1 MPVSTQGNINAD
13 FRTMF
18 DMLANIVQAEEP
30 EDVRSTFQLFIF
42 PFMRQMMV
50 AANTGTNVVRNM
62 IYLADV
68 DCVLTSKTP
77 ARCAMVSH

>member
-1 MPVSTQGNINAD
+1 MMPVSTQGNINAD

-30 EDVRSTFQLFIF
+30 EDVRSTFQLLIF

-50 AANTGTNVVRNM
+50 AANMERM
-62 IYLADV
+62 L
-68 DCVLTSKTP
+68 
-77 ARCAMVSH
+77 